1 MLQDLLLLKDL
12 TTNPDKL
19 SYNDYK
25 EYRFDLRLDFA
36 DAYMEVLVEINQLL
50 DWSKDN
56 LPRLIADLM
65 LAV

>member
-19 SYNDYK
+19 SYYDYK

-36 DAYMEVLVEINQLL
+36 DAYMEVLVEINKLL
-50 DWSKDN
+50 DWSKEN